1 LCTELP
7 ETVGEKN
14 MKIHE
19 YQAKEILAEYGVPV
33 PQGEVATTPEEAKV
47 IAERLG
53 GTVAIKAQV
62 HVGGRG
68 KAGGIKVAKNPDD
81 AYEKAS
87 EILGMDIKGLTVEKV
102 LVEEGAEIDREFYL
116 GIVQDRATKAPA
128 LMVSAEGGVEIEE
141 VARAKPEAIYKAW
154 ADPYH
159 GLRGYAAYALA
170 SRLTEDPKEAR
181 TMAAILR
188 KLYTAFV
195 EYDASLAEINPFVA
209 TADGRMIAL
218 DAKINI
224 DDNALYKHPDLAEG
238 RDDVEATEL
247 RAKDAGLS
255 FVPLTGSVACIVN
268 GAGLAMTTMDLIKL
282 YGAEPANF
290 LDVGGSSS
298 PEKITTAMDIITS
311 YPGVKSVLVNIFGG
325 ITRCDDVANGL
336 VAALKE
342 RPLDVPLV
350 VRLTGTNE
358 DEARAILGSEGI
370 SAGSDM
376 DEAVKAAVE
385 AAGG

>member
-1 LCTELP
+1 MCTELP